1 MRFMIIRRA
10 DAQTEA
16 GAEPSPELL
25 DAMMRYH
32 DEMMAAGILIE
43 GTGLQ
48 PSRRGARV
56 RFSDGRPSVIDGP
69 FAETKELIA
78 GYSIIEVASLDE
90 AIAWVRMWPSL
101 DGGGHVEIEIRP
113 VIEPGD
119 LGAAAEPQLRAF
131 QERVRAARRHRGG

>member
-32 DEMMAAGILIE
+32 DEMMAAGILID

-48 PSRRGARV
+48 PSARGARV
-56 RFSDGRPSVIDGP
+56 RFSD
-69 FAETKELIA
+69 
-78 GYSIIEVASLDE
+78 
-90 AIAWVRMWPSL
+90 
-101 DGGGHVEIEIRP
+101 
-113 VIEPGD
+113 
-119 LGAAAEPQLRAF
+119 
-131 QERVRAARRHRGG
+131 